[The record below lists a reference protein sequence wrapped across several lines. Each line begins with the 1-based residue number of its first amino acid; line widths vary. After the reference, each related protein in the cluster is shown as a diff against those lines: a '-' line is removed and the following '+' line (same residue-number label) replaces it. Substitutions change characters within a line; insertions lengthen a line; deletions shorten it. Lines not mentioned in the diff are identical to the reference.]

1 MTALLPLVSFS
12 QQNWVRF
19 LLLFCFSFCNTGLF
33 SQPLY
38 VQTFGKSTDP
48 ALLFLHGGPG
58 YNCASF
64 EGTIAPQL
72 ADAGFYVV
80 VYDRRG
86 EGRSPD
92 PNAAYT
98 LAQSLEDLQQLYQQ
112 LDLQQALLVG
122 HSFGGFV
129 ATLFAAQYPQQVK
142 GLVLVGTPPN
152 LQATFEHIRAR
163 STTIYKTKGDATNL
177 YYMGLLADMD
187 PHSMEY
193 ASYCFA
199 HAMQNGFYQPAQ
211 PLTEAQTIYQQL
223 ATHPTLQP
231 YVTQMTREA
240 PTGFWKNDQYTSMD
254 LIPYLQK
261 VLQQQ
266 TPILGLYG
274 QEDGLLAPT
283 QIAKLTRLLGKEQMH
298 HWDHC
303 SHSVFIDRPK
313 LFVQTLSN
321 WSSNHE

>member
-1 MTALLPLVSFS
+1 MITVLSFN
-12 QQNWVRF
+12 QQGRLRF
-19 LLLFCFSFCNTGLF
+19 LLLFCFLFCTNELF
-33 SQPLY
+33 SQNLY

-48 ALLFLHGGPG
+48 ALFFLHGGPG

-64 EGTIAPQL
+64 EGTIAPRL
-72 ADAGFYVV
+72 ANAGFYVV

-92 PNAAYT
+92 PNATYT
-98 LAQSLEDLQQLYQQ
+98 LAQSLEDLRLLYKQ

-129 ATLFAAQYPQQVK
+129 ATLFAAQYPQQVR
-142 GLVLVGTPPN
+142 GLVLVSTPPN

-163 STTIYKTKGDATNL
+163 CTAIYETQGDATNL
-177 YYMGLLADMD
+177 YYMRLLADMD
-187 PHSMEY
+187 SHSMEY

-199 HAMQNGFYQPAQ
+199 HAIQNGFYHPSQ
-211 PLTEAQTIYQQL
+211 PLAEAQTLYQQL

-231 YVTQMTREA
+231 YVTQMTGEA
-240 PTGFWKNDQYTSMD
+240 PIGFWKNDRYTSMD
-254 LIPYLQK
+254 LVPYLQN
-261 VLQQQ
+261 VLKQQ

-283 QIAKLTRLLGKEQMH
+283 QIVELTNLIGPKQMH

-303 SHSVFIDRPK
+303 SHSVFIDRPL
-313 LFVQTLSN
+313 LFVQTISN
-321 WSSNHE
+321 YWSSNHE